1 MVLSFLLIVYPLV
14 QWLLNW
20 NDIPEELLQEE
31 LKHMQNGD
39 PADIVYLCFQEA
51 FNKVSYQFFF
61 FLRKLSR
68 YGIRKKVMAWR
79 CV

>member
-1 MVLSFLLIVYPLV
+1 
-14 QWLLNW
+14 
-20 NDIPEELLQEE
+20 
-31 LKHMQNGD
+31 MQNGD

-61 FLRKLSR
+61 FFLRKLSR
-68 YGIRKKVMAWR
+68 YGIRKKVTAWR